1 MTYEN
6 YLGFSREVL
15 LEKMGQ
21 ILPEKRLTQD
31 DAPAAGFQ
39 DAVEFAQRLPV
50 VFDIDR
56 KSVV

>member
-21 ILPEKRLTQD
+21 ILPEKRLTHCLGVEK
-31 DAPAAGFQ
+31 AARDLAKRYEADEEQAGL
-39 DAVEFAQRLPV
+39 AGL
-50 VFDIDR
+50 
-56 KSVV
+56 